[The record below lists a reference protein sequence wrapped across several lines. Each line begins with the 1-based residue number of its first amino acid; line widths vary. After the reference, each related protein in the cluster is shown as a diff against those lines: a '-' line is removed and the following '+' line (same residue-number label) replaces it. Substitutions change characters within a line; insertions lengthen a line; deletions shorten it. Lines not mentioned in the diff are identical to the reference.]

1 MKSIKEIKTE
11 MKTLNKILIAF
22 SFVFTISC
30 DTESLLVEE
39 SISNQTAGAY
49 FSTTSG
55 FEDLSK
61 SIYPLLRPIAQLRA
75 LTLNGTDIFSA
86 SGGYRNINVAG
97 AVNPNIDT
105 YGPEFT
111 AGVGEVEDFWVYHY
125 KAINR
130 ANILISRAE
139 SIENVGSYAST
150 RDVRVAE
157 AKFIRAYCLFS
168 LVQQFGDIPV
178 PLEETTSANK
188 EVIRV
193 PSAQV
198 YTQIITDLT
207 EAEAVLPASAS
218 DYGRATLGAAQHL
231 LARVY
236 LTRGWNFA
244 NSLGGS
250 AADFTTAREYA
261 DKVIAAHPMVAN
273 YKDLFP
279 KKNEDVT
286 NQTHGPADQNYRNS
300 ETVFAV
306 QYSNNPLT
314 SAQEVSYA
322 VGAEMTEDWGNN
334 SHSIF
339 GGSHDESPGSPGRT
353 SDYNRQL
360 GAHSTVPATWR
371 LFDPQADTRY
381 HLNFVEKVYAV
392 VDNPGFV
399 PAEGAEPIDIKSG
412 DVVVEYRD
420 WDNPATTLA
429 ERGKDVGGN
438 MNYAVINVDQIG
450 KIDESNYH
458 NNSKN
463 PMMWKFW
470 EPGIDYGNGFGEAD
484 HPLMRSSEAYLIAA
498 EAIVQGASNGSL
510 GSAAD
515 YYNAVVNRAVGGALA
530 DADMAND
537 PNDLS
542 SLATKS
548 YRAAGN
554 VTIEMILDERAREF
568 MGEGLRWY
576 DLKRTGTLISR
587 SKLFN
592 PWIGALN
599 HIKEHHYLRPIP
611 LSEIDLATN
620 DVAQNPG
627 Y

>member
-1 MKSIKEIKTE
+1 MKIFKEIKKE
-11 MKTLNKILIAF
+11 MKTLTKILIAF
-22 SFVFTISC
+22 YLVFAMSCETETIL
-30 DTESLLVEE
+30 EEE

-49 FSTTSG
+49 FSTPSG

-75 LTLNGTDIFSA
+75 LTLNGTDIFSR
-86 SGGYRNINVAG
+86 SGGYRNIGTELNV
-97 AVNPNIDT
+97 NIDT

-111 AGVGEVEDFWVYHY
+111 SGVGEVQDFWVYHY

-130 ANILISRAE
+130 ANTLLSRAE
-139 SIENVGSYAST
+139 SIEDVGSYAAK
-150 RDVRVAE
+150 RDIRIGE

-168 LVQQFGDIPV
+168 LVQQFGDIPL
-178 PLEETTSANK
+178 PLEETNSANK

-193 PSAQV
+193 PSAEV

-207 EAEAVLPASAS
+207 EAEAVLPATAS
-218 DYGRATLGAAQHL
+218 DYGRATKGAAQLL

-236 LTRGWNFA
+236 LTRGWNFGG
-244 NSLGGS
+244 SLGGS
-250 AADFTTAREYA
+250 AADFEQARVYA
-261 DKVIAAHPMVAN
+261 DKVIDAHPMVAN

-286 NQTHGPADQNYRNS
+286 NQTHGPGDQNYRNS
-300 ETVFAV
+300 ETIFSV
-306 QYSNNPLT
+306 QYSNSPLT
-314 SAQEVSYA
+314 SIQEVSEG
-322 VGAEMTEDWGNN
+322 VGPELIDDWGNN

-353 SDYNRQL
+353 SDYNRQQ
-360 GAHSTVPATWR
+360 GHHSTVPAIWR
-371 LFDPQADTRY
+371 LFDPQTDTRY

-399 PAEGAEPIDIKSG
+399 PAAGTAPIDIKAG

-438 MNYAVINVDQIG
+438 MDYAVINVDQIG
-450 KIDESNYH
+450 KIDESAYH

-498 EAIVQGASNGSL
+498 EAIVKGASNGSV
-510 GSAAD
+510 GSASD

-530 DADMAND
+530 DADMAAN
-537 PNDLS
+537 PTDLS
-542 SLATKS
+542 SSATKS
-548 YRAAGN
+548 YRASGN
-554 VTIEMILDERAREF
+554 VTIEMIMDERAREF

-587 SKLFN
+587 SKAFN

-599 HIKEHHYLRPIP
+599 YIKEHHYLRPIP

>member
-1 MKSIKEIKTE
+1 MKSIKETKIE

-22 SFVFTISC
+22 SLVFAMSC
-30 DTESLLVEE
+30 ETEALLTED

-49 FSTTSG
+49 FSTAAG

-61 SIYPLLRPIAQLRA
+61 SIYPLLRPIGQLRG
-75 LTLNGTDIFSA
+75 LTLNGGDTFSQQTA
-86 SGGYRNINVAG
+86 WDQVGYQNNVNIE
-97 AVNPNIDT
+97 T

-111 AGVGEVEDFWVYHY
+111 EGVSDVQDFWVYHY

-130 ANILISRAE
+130 ANTVISRSTSVQNLGE
-139 SIENVGSYAST
+139 YAGT
-150 RDVRVAE
+150 LDIRVAE

-168 LVQQFGDIPV
+168 LVQQFGDIPM
-178 PLEETTSANK
+178 PLVETTSANK
-188 EVIRV
+188 EVTRV
-193 PSAQV
+193 ASSDI
-198 YTQIITDLT
+198 YTQIISDLI
-207 EAEAVLPASAS
+207 EVEGVLPATAS
-218 DYGRATLGAAQHL
+218 DYGRATTGAAQHL

-236 LTRGWNFA
+236 LTRGWNFG
-244 NSLGGS
+244 NSLGGT
-250 AADFTTAREYA
+250 AADFEQARVYA
-261 DKVIAAHPMVAN
+261 DKVIAAYPMVSD

-279 KKNEDVT
+279 KKSEDPT
-286 NQTHGPADQNYRNS
+286 NQSHDSGDQDAKNS
-300 ETVFAV
+300 EIVFAI
-306 QYSNNPLT
+306 QYSDQVLT
-314 SAQEVSYA
+314 NYVEVDDAS
-322 VGAEMTEDWGNN
+322 GSSMTGDGGNN

-360 GAHSTVPATWR
+360 GQHNALPGLWR
-371 LFDPQADTRY
+371 LFDPETDSRY

-399 PAEGAEPIDIKSG
+399 PASGASAIDIKKG

-420 WDNPATTLA
+420 WNNPATTLA

-438 MNYAVINVDQIG
+438 MDYAVINLDEIG
-450 KIDESNYH
+450 KIAESSYH
-458 NNSKN
+458 NANKT

-470 EPGIDYGNGFGEAD
+470 EPGIPYGNGFGEFDQA
-484 HPLMRSSEAYLIAA
+484 LMRSSEAYLIAA
-498 EAIVQGASNGSL
+498 EAIVKGASAGSV
-510 GSAAD
+510 GSASD
-515 YYNAVVNRAVGGALA
+515 YYNAVVNRAIIGGQLG

-548 YRAAGN
+548 YRASGS
-554 VTIEMILDERAREF
+554 VTIDMILDERAREF

-576 DLKRTGTLISR
+576 DLKRTGKLIER
-587 SKLFN
+587 AKAFN
-592 PWIGALN
+592 PWIGGLN

-611 LSEIDLATN
+611 LSELDLATN
-620 DVAQNPG
+620 EVTQNPG